1 MTFPETNASFRTDQ
15 SFAQQLDE
23 DHHLNT
29 SPLSRT
35 FIGMVSQS
43 PLDYMHLVCFGVMK
57 RLLLL

>member
-43 PLDYMHLVCFGVMK
+43 PLDYMHLVCFGVM
-57 RLLLL
+57 